1 MLLGKRCEYL
11 TGLSFTHNNS
21 YVELEPLRIKPEAN
35 VTIVFAT
42 TQQDGILI
50 YDGFNEHLAVELFN
64 GRIRVSYNVGN
75 YPVSTMYSFE
85 MVSDGQYHIAEL
97 IAIKKNFTLRVDR
110 GLARSIIND
119 GSKDYLKLTT
129 PMYLG
134 GIPPDPGEHAFTDWH
149 LRNLTSFSG
158 CMREVWINHKQVD
171 FGNAKTQ
178 QKVQPGCGITED
190 KSDDELQEDETDD
203 MLEEP
208 PALPPDPCIN
218 NKCKHESKC
227 LPNGSGEYSCRCK
240 PGYKGKYCEQVP
252 SKAVEAEHTQN
263 IYGFAPEVTNEA
275 DLYPLSNQPA
285 LSPSYLTQTAPNDA
299 EPRTAPVVQ
308 KSDAQAVEGVK
319 LTFLVPNETESG
331 EHLNGLVVQH
341 IDESEF
347 EHDKK
352 ERFVLY
358 HDKQCLLSAFLY
370 FTTITSFVY
379 LALIW
384 IKQRMHVHL
393 DQFQLW

>member
-1 MLLGKRCEYL
+1 
-11 TGLSFTHNNS
+11 
-21 YVELEPLRIKPEAN
+21 
-35 VTIVFAT
+35 
-42 TQQDGILI
+42 
-50 YDGFNEHLAVELFN
+50 
-64 GRIRVSYNVGN
+64 
-75 YPVSTMYSFE
+75 

-190 KSDDELQEDETDD
+190 KSDDELQ
-203 MLEEP
+203 
-208 PALPPDPCIN
+208 
-218 NKCKHESKC
+218 
-227 LPNGSGEYSCRCK
+227 
-240 PGYKGKYCEQVP
+240 
-252 SKAVEAEHTQN
+252 
-263 IYGFAPEVTNEA
+263 
-275 DLYPLSNQPA
+275 
-285 LSPSYLTQTAPNDA
+285 
-299 EPRTAPVVQ
+299 

>member
-1 MLLGKRCEYL
+1 MGVVNIPVDVSL
-11 TGLSFTHNNS
+11 
-21 YVELEPLRIKPEAN
+21 
-35 VTIVFAT
+35 AT
-42 TQQDGILI
+42 KESTASKVRLI
-50 YDGFNEHLAVELFN
+50 C
-64 GRIRVSYNVGN
+64 
-75 YPVSTMYSFE
+75 
-85 MVSDGQYHIAEL
+85 SDGTRYTRDIDVVR
-97 IAIKKNFTLRVDR
+97 K
-110 GLARSIIND
+110 
-119 GSKDYLKLTT
+119 
-129 PMYLG
+129 
-134 GIPPDPGEHAFTDWH
+134 
-149 LRNLTSFSG
+149 
-158 CMREVWINHKQVD
+158 C
-171 FGNAKTQ
+171 
-178 QKVQPGCGITED
+178 
-190 KSDDELQEDETDD
+190 
-203 MLEEP
+203 
-208 PALPPDPCIN
+208 AL
-218 NKCKHESKC
+218 
-227 LPNGSGEYSCRCK
+227 
-240 PGYKGKYCEQVP
+240 P
-252 SKAVEAEHTQN
+252 SKAFEAEHTQN

-347 EHDKK
+347 EHAKK